1 MGLALVLNRHMRFSS
16 PIRAAVMMP
25 WIVPTALS
33 SLGWFMIFD
42 PVFSPISWLFKNLG
56 LISKNINFLGD
67 PGLAIAS
74 VCWANIWR
82 GVPFFGITIL
92 AGLQAVPQELHEAAA
107 IDGASVWHRFRHV
120 TIPSIKGVVL
130 IASLLSII
138 WTFADFQ
145 LIYIL
150 TKGGPANQ
158 THIFGTYTYQIG
170 SVGDGNRDG
179 LGHFPL
185 HVPGPRL
192 LRHSASHL
200 FAEGTIIMVGSN
212 VFRAK
217 FFSLFLPLTV
227 YLLFLLFPFYWML
240 IVSFKPTNDL
250 FEMKF
255 NPFWI
260 QQFTLENYLYLFQ
273 NTDFPSWLKNT
284 LIVSV
289 VSTALSLICSVF
301 IGYALARLRFP
312 GSNFLGVGIF
322 LAYLVP
328 PTLLFLPLA
337 QVISSFGLNNTYWAL
352 ILTYPTQL
360 IPFASWLLMGYFRT
374 IPKEIEESAMADG
387 CSRIQILIR
396 MVLPLSV
403 PGLLSAG
410 IFCFTLCWNE
420 FLYALI
426 FMSSGSMKT
435 IPVGTVSDLIKA
447 DTLFWGALMA
457 SAVLGSFPIAFI
469 YSFFVK
475 HYVSGLTAGAVKG
488 LMFPSFFLN
497 ESGNWGWRKKQDRKN
512 EKTKKCFAQSFES
525 GKAFFG
531 SACARHLARL
541 RGSHRANRGH

>member
-1 MGLALVLNRHMRFSS
+1 
-16 PIRAAVMMP
+16 
-25 WIVPTALS
+25 
-33 SLGWFMIFD
+33 
-42 PVFSPISWLFKNLG
+42 
-56 LISKNINFLGD
+56 
-67 PGLAIAS
+67 
-74 VCWANIWR
+74 
-82 GVPFFGITIL
+82 
-92 AGLQAVPQELHEAAA
+92 
-107 IDGASVWHRFRHV
+107 
-120 TIPSIKGVVL
+120 
-130 IASLLSII
+130 
-138 WTFADFQ
+138 
-145 LIYIL
+145 
-150 TKGGPANQ
+150 
-158 THIFGTYTYQIG
+158 
-170 SVGDGNRDG
+170 
-179 LGHFPL
+179 
-185 HVPGPRL
+185 
-192 LRHSASHL
+192 
-200 FAEGTIIMVGSN
+200 MVGSN
-212 VFRAK
+212 VFRSK
-217 FFSLFLPLTV
+217 FFSLYLPLAI
-227 YLLFLLFPFYWML
+227 YLLILLFPFYWML

-273 NTDFPSWLKNT
+273 NTEFPIWLKNT

-289 VSTALSLICSVF
+289 VSTILSLICSIF

-312 GSNFLGVGIF
+312 GSNFLGLGIF
-322 LAYLVP
+322 MAYLVP

-337 QVISSFGLNNTYWAL
+337 QVISGFGLYNTYWAL

-387 CSRIQILIR
+387 CSRIQILYR

-435 IPVGTVSDLIKA
+435 VAVGTVSDLIKA

-488 LMFPSFFLN
+488 
-497 ESGNWGWRKKQDRKN
+497 
-512 EKTKKCFAQSFES
+512 
-525 GKAFFG
+525 
-531 SACARHLARL
+531 
-541 RGSHRANRGH
+541 